1 MHLKQGKN
9 YSASPETIDMT
20 GFFKKSCIT
29 TRTTENAKTDA
40 ARIRLC
46 NFFAFGQFSA
56 QFWPVPPPVYKNLK
70 LAIDERW
77 RLRNIRIQQ
86 IEKQR

>member
-29 TRTTENAKTDA
+29 TRTSH
-40 ARIRLC
+40 RLPWM
-46 NFFAFGQFSA
+46 FQQYVLDSR
-56 QFWPVPPPVYKNLK
+56 
-70 LAIDERW
+70 LA
-77 RLRNIRIQQ
+77 LGC
-86 IEKQR
+86 